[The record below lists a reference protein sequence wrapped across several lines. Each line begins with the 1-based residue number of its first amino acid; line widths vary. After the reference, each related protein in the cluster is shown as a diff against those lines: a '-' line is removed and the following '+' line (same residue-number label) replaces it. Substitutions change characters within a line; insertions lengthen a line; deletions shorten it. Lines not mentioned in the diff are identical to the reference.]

1 MLSEVPPCLCF
12 VRISFS
18 PFSLRGCFKGSSG
31 QHSWVLWRGDRA
43 WDRDLAG
50 CWLASKY
57 ATQCGPYSSFAGER
71 HVIFTDQWSLSIE
84 PLAGELCFRD
94 RKRYNCALP
103 LLYVCHAELLTQTKI
118 PLTHLLRAARVLA
131 LLLLSSL
138 QQTQPILIS
147 QFI

>member
-1 MLSEVPPCLCF
+1 MVLNYLMLSEVPPCLCF

-18 PFSLRGCFKGSSG
+18 PFSLRGCFKGSFG
-31 QHSWVLWRGDRA
+31 QHNWVLWRGDRA

-103 LLYVCHAELLTQTKI
+103 LLCVCHAELLLKQKS
-118 PLTHLLRAARVLA
+118 H
-131 LLLLSSL
+131 
-138 QQTQPILIS
+138 
-147 QFI
+147 